1 LDKQN
6 INASN
11 SMNIGW
17 LTLSKERRIEILNQ
31 ATALTGL
38 PAIAIE
44 KDWWVTLCLNAAFS
58 LPYSEH
64 IVFKGGTS
72 LSKGWDLIE
81 RFSEDIDLA
90 IDRKFFGFEG
100 DISKTQIRKLRKQS
114 CEFIST
120 KFLSDLT
127 QTLTNWGAIA
137 ECELF
142 AQPVNDSDK
151 DPQVVEIYYHSVV
164 ETSEYLPQRVL
175 IEISSRSLMEPTE
188 KREINSILSVNFPK
202 LDFATDAFAIPTV
215 LPQRTF
221 LEKIFLLH
229 EEFSQES
236 EKIRINRLSRHLYD
250 LEKLMDTQHGLSA
263 LQDKKLYENIV
274 THREKFNPLR
284 GLDYGNHTP
293 DKIKI
298 VPPDTVIKEYEKDYS
313 EMTKFMIYGEAF
325 TFDRLIKR
333 ISELQKRINQIR

>member
-1 LDKQN
+1 
-6 INASN
+6 
-11 SMNIGW
+11 MNTNW

-31 ATALTGL
+31 ATELTGL

-44 KDWWVTLCLNAAFS
+44 KDWWVTLCLNASFS
-58 LPYSEH
+58 LPCSNQ

-120 KFLSDLT
+120 EFLKDLT
-127 QTLTNWGAIA
+127 QTLTDWGVVAG
-137 ECELF
+137 CELF

-151 DPQVVEIYYHSVV
+151 DPQAIEIHYNSVV
-164 ETSEYLPQRVL
+164 DTSEYLPQRVL

-202 LDFATDAFAIPTV
+202 LDFATDAYSIPTV

-229 EEFSQES
+229 EEFSQEP
-236 EKIRINRLSRHLYD
+236 EKIRIDRLSRHLYD
-250 LEKLMDTQHGLSA
+250 LVRLMDTEHGIAA
-263 LQDKKLYENIV
+263 LQDKELYNIIIS
-274 THREKFNPLR
+274 HREKFNPLR

-298 VPPDTVIKEYEKDYS
+298 IPPESVIQEYENDYS
-313 EMTKFMIYGEAF
+313 EMTKFMIYGEVL
-325 TFDRLIKR
+325 TFDKLIKR
-333 ISELQKRINQIR
+333 ISELQTRINEISQP